1 MNQRVHQGCEPCRP
15 WQTALAKVQGSAT
28 RRGEGEVRTA
38 WFSLRTAAIAS
49 LFTALAIALMTMATV
64 GVFSITAAAETDR
77 GFRTLWFEIQV
88 IDAETGRGVPLV
100 ELRTTDGDLYVT
112 DSAGRVAL
120 LDLSLMGQRVYFHVS
135 SHGYDLPADGF
146 GYKGKA
152 IDIEP
157 GGKAVIEIQRMNIA
171 ERLYRVTGRG
181 IYRDSVLL
189 GYDVPLR
196 QPLINSQVAGQ
207 DSVQAVVHNGRIYWF
222 WGDTDRVSY
231 PLGNFRTTGAVSE
244 LPQNGGLDPSL
255 GVDLHYFTDPSTGF
269 VRSMAPQPSAA
280 GNLMWIDRLISV
292 PDADGVQRLVA
303 RYFQQ
308 AGLDKN
314 VGNGLLVFNE
324 ELGMFEILRQDLDLR
339 EPWQTTRGHG
349 TATHYHDPE
358 TGEPYWLF
366 ARPWPVIRVAD
377 SFEAVQQPEA
387 YESFTPLQPGTSFRG
402 ADTLIE
408 RNAAGEV
415 VWDWKPNTEP
425 ISQQQEKM
433 LIEFGLL
440 RPEEARFQL
449 RDVDSGDEVVIHGA
463 SVRWNEYRQKWIMI
477 GNQVGGRSSYLGE
490 VWYAEADSPTGPW
503 RWAKR
508 IATHD
513 GYSFY
518 NPTQHAFFDQEG
530 GRYIYFEG
538 TYTNQFTGGTPP
550 TPLYD
555 YNQIMYRLDL
565 ADPRLT
571 LPDGP

>member
-1 MNQRVHQGCEPCRP
+1 M
-15 WQTALAKVQGSAT
+15 
-28 RRGEGEVRTA
+28 
-38 WFSLRTAAIAS
+38 
-49 LFTALAIALMTMATV
+49 
-64 GVFSITAAAETDR
+64 
-77 GFRTLWFEIQV
+77 
-88 IDAETGRGVPLV
+88 
-100 ELRTTDGDLYVT
+100 
-112 DSAGRVAL
+112 
-120 LDLSLMGQRVYFHVS
+120 
-135 SHGYDLPADGF
+135 
-146 GYKGKA
+146 
-152 IDIEP
+152 
-157 GGKAVIEIQRMNIA
+157 
-171 ERLYRVTGRG
+171 
-181 IYRDSVLL
+181 
-189 GYDVPLR
+189 
-196 QPLINSQVAGQ
+196 
-207 DSVQAVVHNGRIYWF
+207 
-222 WGDTDRVSY
+222 
-231 PLGNFRTTGAVSE
+231 
-244 LPQNGGLDPSL
+244 
-255 GVDLHYFTDPSTGF
+255 
-269 VRSMAPQPSAA
+269 
-280 GNLMWIDRLISV
+280 
-292 PDADGVQRLVA
+292 
-303 RYFQQ
+303 
-308 AGLDKN
+308 
-314 VGNGLLVFNE
+314 
-324 ELGMFEILRQDLDLR
+324 
-339 EPWQTTRGHG
+339 
-349 TATHYHDPE
+349 
-358 TGEPYWLF
+358 
-366 ARPWPVIRVAD
+366 IRVAD

-449 RDVDSGDEVVIHGA
+449 RDVDSGNEVVIHGA

-508 IATHD
+508 IVTHD

>member
-1 MNQRVHQGCEPCRP
+1 MSQFVNQDSEQHGAWNTLRAITPRRMTSDVKP
-15 WQTALAKVQGSAT
+15 LATLVA
-28 RRGEGEVRTA
+28 
-38 WFSLRTAAIAS
+38 FAIM
-49 LFTALAIALMTMATV
+49 MTILSVV
-64 GVFSITAAAETDR
+64 GIPAGAETGR
-77 GFRTLWFEIQV
+77 GFNTLWFEIQV
-88 IDAETGRGVPLV
+88 VDAETGRGVPLV

-146 GYKGKA
+146 GYKGQA
-152 IDIEP
+152 IDIYP
-157 GGKAVIEIQRMNIA
+157 GGKAVIRIQRVNIA

-196 QPLINSQVAGQ
+196 QPLINNQVTGQ

-231 PLGNFRTTGAVSE
+231 PLGNFLTTGAVSE
-244 LPQNGGLDPSL
+244 LPQHGGLDPSL
-255 GVDLHYFTDPSTGF
+255 GVDLQYFADPSTRF
-269 VRSMAPQPSAA
+269 VRSMASAPSNA
-280 GNLMWIDRLISV
+280 GNLMWIDRLVSV
-292 PDADGVQRLVA
+292 PDANGEQRLVA
-303 RYFQQ
+303 RYFHQ
-308 AGLDKN
+308 AGLGSN

-324 ELGMFEILRQDLDLR
+324 DLGRFEILQQDLDLR

-366 ARPWPVIRVAD
+366 ARPWPVIRVPD
-377 SFEAVQQPEA
+377 SFEAVQKPEA
-387 YESFTPLQPGTSFRG
+387 YEAFTPLQPGTQFRG

-408 RNAAGEV
+408 RNDAGEV

-425 ISQQQEKM
+425 ISQQQEKT
-433 LIEFGLL
+433 LIELGLL

-449 RDVDSGDEVVIHGA
+449 RDVDTGQEVIMHGA
-463 SVRWNEYRQKWIMI
+463 SVRWNDYRQKWIMI
-477 GNQVGGRSSYLGE
+477 GNEVGGRSYLGE

-503 RWAKR
+503 RWGKR
-508 IATHD
+508 IVTHD
-513 GYSFY
+513 AYSFY
-518 NPTQHAFFDQEG
+518 NPMQHAFFDQEG
-530 GRYIYFEG
+530 GRYVYFEG

-555 YNQIMYRLDL
+555 YNQMMYRLDL
-565 ADPRLT
+565 ADPRLHMPNE
-571 LPDGP
+571 L